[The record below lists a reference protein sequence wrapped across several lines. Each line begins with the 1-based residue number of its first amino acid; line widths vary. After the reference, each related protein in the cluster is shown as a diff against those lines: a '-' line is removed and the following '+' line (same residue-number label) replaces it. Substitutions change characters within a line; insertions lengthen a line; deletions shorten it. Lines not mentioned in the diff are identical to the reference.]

1 MILESGETKYIAL
14 GVVFEDYYTIL
25 SPGLEGTVGYHT
37 KDKKIYC
44 KGGQETTGMYE
55 DWALHCID
63 WSCTK
68 NNSEASYLTDTQ
80 SSYNL
85 DVVQF

>member
-44 KGGQETTGMYE
+44 KGGKETTGMYE
-55 DWALHCID
+55 D
-63 WSCTK
+63 
-68 NNSEASYLTDTQ
+68 
-80 SSYNL
+80 
-85 DVVQF
+85 